1 MNFNNFLPQMAIV
14 AREKLTGLGTH
25 VGVLQ
30 SNGTVFHTTHD
41 RGPHIVSLP
50 EFAAG
55 KAVTVNRVIP
65 SSEHYAVQVRILLE
79 LMNPSPYHLFEN
91 NCEIVANRVAG
102 KPAVSPQVLLWLLAG
117 LLGGL
122 ALATA

>member
-1 MNFNNFLPQMAIV
+1 MNLTNLLPQMAVV

-30 SNGTVFHTTHD
+30 SDSTVFHTTQE
-41 RGPHIVSLP
+41 RGPHIVSFS

-55 KAVTVNRVIP
+55 KPVRVASVIP
-65 SSEHYAVQVRILLE
+65 FPQHYAVQSRILSE
-79 LMNPSPYHLFEN
+79 LTNPTPYHLVEN

-102 KPAVSPQVLLWLLAG
+102 KPAVSPQVLFWLVAG
-117 LLGGL
+117 LLGGF
-122 ALATA
+122 AFAAA

>member
-1 MNFNNFLPQMAIV
+1 MLNNLLPQMAVI

-30 SNGTVFHTTHD
+30 TDGTVFHITHG
-41 RGPHIVSLP
+41 RCPHVVSYA

-55 KAVTVNRVIP
+55 KEVRVNRVIP
-65 SSEHYAVQVRILLE
+65 FFEHFAVQSRILFE
-79 LMNPSPYHLFEN
+79 LMNPTTYDLVKN

-102 KPAVSPQVLLWLLAG
+102 QPAVSPQVLFWLVAG
-117 LLGGL
+117 LLGGA